1 MYFIY
6 NITCLPPKLHISI
19 QKHIIYLHILFVIHT
34 VHGFQYV
41 RICCRSSTQES
52 IPFAE
57 RLESWLCMQYIPKR
71 FQTTNIGLL
80 GNSQG
85 FKGGQIP
92 LHKIC
97 ESQEFWYDTA
107 ITIKPIQLHLF
118 SFWNFG

>member
-1 MYFIY
+1 MRQKVFNKKIFVYNYNFLIIYVFTYFIY
-6 NITCLPPKLHISI
+6 NTCLPLKLHISI

-92 LHKIC
+92 L
-97 ESQEFWYDTA
+97 
-107 ITIKPIQLHLF
+107 LHIY
-118 SFWNFG
+118 